1 MRNPNLSHVTV
12 AALLGLVYACSSS
25 AADTGFFDTTDA
37 AAPSITGSENGVFPS
52 GGAGAAGGGS
62 TGSNGMGD
70 VEAVIT
76 TDNAFS
82 FGYGDASK
90 ISTFIPGEASGGPE
104 IFDCPVGYG
113 PQPYTVPAAQ
123 APAGA
128 YLYIVAWADEEFTQG
143 TLAQFKR
150 AGGTPIYSGDGN
162 WEVCSIGEF
171 FDGDGEGPDQS
182 RVNLGIEACNT
193 GGAGAFSRGWVN
205 TTGAVTAGARG
216 KLAYGEAND
225 SAAGDFPIVC
235 QKDAQG
241 RQGIDAVARWMWF
254 DPQDGKTPFRG
265 NDKNRTRTFLIF
277 RLSAKALPPPVR

>member
-1 MRNPNLSHVTV
+1 MRNPILSHFTV
-12 AALLGLVYACSSS
+12 ATLFGFVYACGSTSPT
-25 AADTGFFDTTDA
+25 DLFDDA
-37 AAPSITGSENGVFPS
+37 QDAAPSTTGNESGVFSSQDS
-52 GGAGAAGGGS
+52 GSLDPG
-62 TGSNGMGD
+62 TLGSNGSGD
-70 VEAVIT
+70 VEAVVT

-82 FGYGDASK
+82 FGYGDSSK
-90 ISTFIPGEASGGPE
+90 INVLIRGVPSNGPE

-113 PQPYTVPAAQ
+113 PEPYTVPAGQ

-128 YLYIVAWADEEFTQG
+128 YLYIIAWADEEFTQG

-162 WEVCSIGEF
+162 WEACATGEF
-171 FDGDGEGPDQS
+171 FDGDGDGPDQS

-193 GGAGAFSRGWVN
+193 GGAGTFSRGWVN
-205 TTGAVTAGARG
+205 TSGAITAGAVG

-225 SAAGDFPIVC
+225 SASGDFPIVC
-235 QKDAQG
+235 QRDAQG

-254 DPQDGKTPFRG
+254 DPQDGTTPFRG

-277 RLSAKALPPPVR
+277 RLSAKSLPPPVK